1 MRDIIPPYLLIGIR
15 TDEFL
20 AWLRGLHLDNEDKK
34 QLLMIWADRVGKE
47 VTGDLIRKA
56 GIERR

>member
-1 MRDIIPPYLLIGIR
+1 MQAIIPAHLLIANR

-20 AWLRGLHLDNEDKK
+20 AWLRGLGLDPEDKK
-34 QLLMIWADRVGKE
+34 QLLMLWADRVGKE